1 MQAKATIEAE
11 AEQSARMLTLTQ
23 TPSTFGLHKLP
34 LSLEE
39 WSSRSASFALFH
51 QSTCTMSKAI
61 SSANAKSDHYRH
73 HPLSLTRDQFRLIKI
88 SPGRLN
94 EGILCQVRH
103 FDRAGKDA
111 YGSYTALSYT
121 WGEVEAVGPIYMQ
134 TVGANENNFPAPF
147 TVTQNLADILRHI
160 IVARETDP
168 GDARW
173 KGWWWIDA
181 LCIIQTENDPEKDRQ
196 IKLMPATYSE
206 AGEVYA
212 WIGRGTE
219 RTNTA
224 IDFMDRRSR
233 DAELAELS
241 SASIYRWNQF
251 PDLPSCIGEV
261 FARPYW
267 RRLWIIQELS
277 MSSKKTTIACGHFET
292 SLQALYDY
300 AEDVD
305 SMDPEELASE
315 PLQIAREQT
324 RRSVTQTVSALS
336 TPVTDTSSLSEL
348 SETPSSEVGSVS
360 FGGSGVADVDE
371 DSAGEYRSDN
381 NNTYDDQR
389 EAERT
394 LKHTK
399 IACAKDRLGGTI
411 SDNVYACPRCKSH
424 MSKKYSTERHI
435 KDSCWKVCDECCES
449 NNATCDAFYV
459 QDACKHCVKQGLKC
473 TKHTEPMSDCVPE
486 LLTGVHPRPYK
497 STPRATRAGTTSKR
511 DRGKRKATQSPSAS
525 PNSKPFVK
533 RSAAVADRE
542 ERRAIVEP
550 DDNAVRPDPLDKP
563 QFTADEKARERK
575 RAEDNVPVT
584 GDHVQNYQDLRY
596 YVPIAPP
603 SRQTIMPQRRQ
614 QGQRLSQSS
623 LPSRMLRLTPGQQ
636 HDGRDVVT
644 VDEALRRWP
653 QTHNSAGRM
662 FYIVDGNG
670 EVLSQSM
677 IEGNE
682 LLQNVR
688 RQQARIEVWAAR
700 YDDAFR
706 VNQVPPPVDPV
717 FPPQN
722 ARRTSFNE
730 AHPPVSRLN
739 RFRPVQSA
747 NFEMYEDAARR
758 KLQSKDFVASAPG
771 SRMPSR
777 QSSPQPSPHLGAPA
791 RLPSSEQPRG
801 INLVPHTTK
810 GYVGREITQP
820 ISLQLSTRMIADE
833 NDPVLR
839 LRIHSNTYD
848 INNTP
853 IFSILTI
860 RASRNFGPHLDAYCR
875 QRNKQY
881 GVDWAFIY
889 RYALGGPWDV
899 QRERYIK
906 IDYDMTPNDVQ
917 DTERPEIKLRDM
929 DTLMVMK
936 AKSPTAVMVES
947 SHDGIE
953 IPQSPIGSQVSEEQ
967 VDIINGETS
976 VYQNAGTIAN
986 WHRLVDTKMVELRG
1000 EIVGLSQE
1008 NQLQK
1013 TVIAQQ
1019 TEMLHDL
1026 VKRNNDLI
1034 QGNYGRVACRVGH
1047 VLPSTAQYTD
1057 SLGTASQR
1065 GPVVQHSPF
1074 LDRLEAVRQPTE
1086 HIALKKPNQQYRFP
1100 TSAHG
1105 MQGRYPMYHSGAPKT
1120 SPDLQ
1125 QSGVPKMHPAQFAVH
1140 GSTPLLQGP
1149 NGGDDGWNM
1158 DKAA

>member
-1 MQAKATIEAE
+1 M
-11 AEQSARMLTLTQ
+11 
-23 TPSTFGLHKLP
+23 
-34 LSLEE
+34 
-39 WSSRSASFALFH
+39 
-51 QSTCTMSKAI
+51 
-61 SSANAKSDHYRH
+61 
-73 HPLSLTRDQFRLIKI
+73 
-88 SPGRLN
+88 
-94 EGILCQVRH
+94 
-103 FDRAGKDA
+103 
-111 YGSYTALSYT
+111 
-121 WGEVEAVGPIYMQ
+121 
-134 TVGANENNFPAPF
+134 
-147 TVTQNLADILRHI
+147 
-160 IVARETDP
+160 
-168 GDARW
+168 
-173 KGWWWIDA
+173 
-181 LCIIQTENDPEKDRQ
+181 
-196 IKLMPATYSE
+196 
-206 AGEVYA
+206 
-212 WIGRGTE
+212 E
-219 RTNTA
+219 R
-224 IDFMDRRSR
+224 I
-233 DAELAELS
+233 
-241 SASIYRWNQF
+241 
-251 PDLPSCIGEV
+251 
-261 FARPYW
+261 
-267 RRLWIIQELS
+267 
-277 MSSKKTTIACGHFET
+277 
-292 SLQALYDY
+292 
-300 AEDVD
+300 EDVD
-305 SMDPEELASE
+305 RQQS
-315 PLQIAREQT
+315 
-324 RRSVTQTVSALS
+324 SVTQAVSAVS
-336 TPVTDTSSLSEL
+336 TPLTDTSFLSEL

-360 FGGSGVADVDE
+360 FDGPGVADVDE

-381 NNTYDDQR
+381 NNNTYDDQR
-389 EAERT
+389 EAERN

-399 IACAKDRLGGTI
+399 ITCAKGRLGGTI
-411 SDNVYACPRCKSH
+411 SDNVYACPRCRSH

-435 KDSCWKVCDECCES
+435 KDSCWKVCDEYCES

-459 QDACKHCVKQGLKC
+459 KGACKHCVKQGLNC
-473 TKHTEPMSDCVPE
+473 TKHTEPVSDCVPE
-486 LLTGVHPRPYK
+486 LLTGVHPQPYK
-497 STPRATRAGTTSKR
+497 STPRATRAGTTSKQ

-525 PNSKPFVK
+525 PNSKPVVK
-533 RSAAVADRE
+533 RAAAAADRE
-542 ERRAIVEP
+542 DRRAIVGP
-550 DDNAVRPDPLDKP
+550 DDNALHSDPLDKS
-563 QFTADEKARERK
+563 QFTADEKLQERK
-575 RAEDNVPVT
+575 RAEENVSVT
-584 GDHVQNYQDLRY
+584 GYHVQNYQYLRY
-596 YVPIAPP
+596 YVPTAPP
-603 SRQTIMPQRRQ
+603 SRQTII
-614 QGQRLSQSS
+614 QGLSQSS
-623 LPSRMLRLTPGQQ
+623 LPSGMLRLTPGQQ
-636 HDGRDVVT
+636 YDGRNVVT
-644 VDEALRRWP
+644 VDESLRRWP

-670 EVLSQSM
+670 EVLNQSM

-682 LLQNVR
+682 LLQNVH

-706 VNQVPPPVDPV
+706 INQVPPPVDPV
-717 FPPQN
+717 FPQQN

-747 NFEMYEDAARR
+747 NFKVYEDAACR

-791 RLPSSEQPRG
+791 RLPSSEQSRG
-801 INLVPHTTK
+801 MNLVSQTTE
-810 GYVGREITQP
+810 GHVGREITRP
-820 ISLQLSTRMIADE
+820 ISLQLSTPMIADE

-860 RASRNFGPHLDAYCR
+860 RASRKFGPHLDAYCR

-889 RYALGGPWDV
+889 RYALGGPRDA

-906 IDYDMTPNDVQ
+906 VDYDMTPNDVQ

-936 AKSPTAVMVES
+936 AKSHTAVMFES

-953 IPQSPIGSQVSEEQ
+953 IPQTPIGSQVSEEQ

-976 VYQNAGTIAN
+976 IYQDAGTIAN

-1000 EIVGLSQE
+1000 EIIGLSQE

-1034 QGNYGRVACRVGH
+1034 QGNYGRVTRRVGR
-1047 VLPSTAQYTD
+1047 VLPSTAQYTA
-1057 SLGTASQR
+1057 SLGTVSQR
-1065 GPVVQHSPF
+1065 GPADQHSPF

-1086 HIALKKPNQQYRFP
+1086 HIALKKSNEQYRFP

-1105 MQGRYPMYHSGAPKT
+1105 TQGRYPMYDSGALKT

-1125 QSGVPKMHPAQFAVH
+1125 ESGVPKMHPAQFAAH

-1158 DKAA
+1158 DKAT